1 MEVAGELREADLAGE
16 AVKVE
21 LRKEGEN
28 DHVSLFVKKK
38 KKHLTQEKKKRRRI
52 YLSLLSLSPLSPP
65 LSFLLSFC

>member
-38 KKHLTQEKKKRRRI
+38 KTFDAGKKEKKKN
-52 YLSLLSLSPLSPP
+52 LSLSSGPLSPP

>member
-38 KKHLTQEKKKRRRI
+38 KHLTPEKKKRRRI

>member
-21 LRKEGEN
+21 SRKEGEN

-38 KKHLTQEKKKRRRI
+38 KNI
-52 YLSLLSLSPLSPP
+52 
-65 LSFLLSFC
+65 

>member
-38 KKHLTQEKKKRRRI
+38 KNI
-52 YLSLLSLSPLSPP
+52 
-65 LSFLLSFC
+65 